1 MFCRQIVDH
10 NMGDLVILRKLID
23 AIYKKLDERK
33 DTITTAIYDRLPKE
47 ALKVHAVNADTL
59 LWQVSYGVVLKLILY
74 SVLERQL
81 RLPSLKGISTSEL
94 VNFLRE
100 AYKQTGIQALKDSWI
115 DYGFEILKS
124 HELESLVQEAVQFI
138 EVQAK
143 GDTLGR
149 IYEEIIPQEERRRL
163 GEFYTPRPIA
173 EFMVRWAISSPGS
186 SMLDP
191 GVGSGTFLIE
201 ALYRLETLGIA
212 RTQAVSQLYGIDI
225 NPLAVLMT
233 TINILQRAPGSRP
246 RVFMADFFDVSPL
259 TARILYIDKI
269 EFDAVVCNPPYTRH
283 HELPRAYKER
293 IARLVESE
301 SGLRI
306 SRLSSLYLHF
316 FIHSFSFLK
325 EGGRAAFITP
335 SEWMESEYGKALREF
350 LLKKASIDA
359 IILFNEDSMAFPG
372 VLTRACITL
381 VTKEKGTGKALLL
394 KLKSWPLAETL
405 LEVIRERKEGGYR
418 WGYAKLVDT
427 EILKASHRWT
437 PLFETAPEISLPGL
451 LTKLGALAKVS
462 RGIATGANEF
472 FTLSENEVRRHNIE
486 HEYLKPVVASARQLT
501 KYLKGYIFRESD
513 WDYMRARGEK
523 IYLLWCFKRKDELQ
537 GTNVLKYIE
546 RGEKKGYDN
555 RYLTRHRAVWYQV
568 ERRSPPDAF
577 LTYMFRKGIRVT
589 LNEFRAL
596 ALNTLHCVYF
606 KEDVRE
612 DAIKV
617 KAILAYLNSDLAF
630 KLASRSLRIYGGG
643 MYKLEPRDAEAIPTL
658 DPSRLKETQLEMLAS
673 LFDELDQAARENR
686 KEESKVK
693 EIINAELRR
702 ILGL

>member
-1 MFCRQIVDH
+1 
-10 NMGDLVILRKLID
+10 MGGLVVLRRLVEG
-23 AIYKKLDERK
+23 IYKKLDARR
-33 DTITTAIYDRLPKE
+33 DAVIAAIHDRLPKE

-59 LWQVSYGVVLKLILY
+59 LWQVSYGVVLKLVLY

-81 RLPSLKGISTSEL
+81 GLPSLVDASTSEL
-94 VNFLRE
+94 PGLLRE
-100 AYKQTGIQALKDSWI
+100 AYKRSRLHALKDSWI
-115 DYGFEILKS
+115 DCGFEALKS
-124 HELESLVQEAVQFI
+124 HELKSLMREAVQFM
-138 EVQAK
+138 EVRAR

-173 EFMVRWAISSPGS
+173 EFMVRWAINSPKDC
-186 SMLDP
+186 MLDP

-201 ALYRLETLGIA
+201 ALYRLETLGLA
-212 RTQAVSQLYGIDI
+212 RAQAVSQLYGIDI
-225 NPLAVLMT
+225 NPLAVLMA

-259 TARILYIDKI
+259 TAQALGMDRI

-301 SGLRI
+301 SGLRV
-306 SRLSSLYLHF
+306 SRLSSLYLYF

-325 EGGRAAFITP
+325 EGGRAAFIIP
-335 SEWMESEYGKALREF
+335 SEWMESGYGKALREF
-350 LLKKASIDA
+350 LLKKAAIDA
-359 IILFNEDSMAFPG
+359 MILFNEDSIVFPG

-381 VTKEKGTGKALLL
+381 VTKEGGTGKALLL
-394 KLKSWPLAETL
+394 KLKSWPSAETL
-405 LEVIRERKEGGYR
+405 LEVVHERKEGSYR
-418 WGYAKLVDT
+418 WGRVRLVDL
-427 EILKASHRWT
+427 EILNTSHSWT
-437 PLFETAPEISLPGL
+437 PLFETASEISLPSL
-451 LTKLGALAKVS
+451 VTRLGTLAKVS

-472 FTLSENEVRRHNIE
+472 FTLSENEVKGHGIE
-486 HEYLKPVVASARQLT
+486 REYLRPVVASARQLT
-501 KYLKGYIFRESD
+501 KHLRGYVFRERD
-513 WDYMRARGEK
+513 WNYMRARGERV
-523 IYLLWCFKRKDELQ
+523 YLLWCFKGREELQ

-546 RGEKKGYDN
+546 RGEEEGYNN

-568 ERRSPPDAF
+568 ERRPPPDAF
-577 LTYMFRKGIRVT
+577 LVYMFRRGIRVT

-606 KEDVRE
+606 REDVRE
-612 DAIKV
+612 DAVKV

-630 KLASRSLRIYGGG
+630 ELASRSLRIYGGG

-658 DPSRLKETQLEMLAS
+658 DPSKLGETQLEMLAS
-673 LFDELDQAARENR
+673 LFDELDQAAREGR
-686 KEESKVK
+686 REESRVK
-693 EIINAELRR
+693 ETINAELKK
-702 ILGL
+702 ILNL